1 MTTIADRLKLAQYR
15 ISQAAQ
21 ENGRLDANIQL
32 LAVSKTKPVED
43 IIAAYQAGQRSFGE
57 NYVQE
62 GQEKILTMAAD
73 YPDIDWHFIGPL
85 QANKS
90 RIIAEHFHWLHTL
103 SRGKIAQRLNDQR
116 PDTMAPLNVCIQ
128 VNISGEDSKSGIRL
142 DEIPALA
149 AMIASCPRLKLRG
162 LMAIPSPNEKDDHQ
176 QEQKLIQEFSQLK
189 HAFDKLKQDVATV
202 DTLSMGMSNDLSLAI
217 AHGSTMVRIGS
228 AIFGER

>member
-85 QANKS
+85 QANKT

-103 SRGKIAQRLNDQR
+103 SRDKIAQRLNDQR

-189 HAFDKLKQDVATV
+189 HAFDKLKQDFATV

>member
-103 SRGKIAQRLNDQR
+103 SRDKIAKRLNDQR
-116 PDTMAPLNVCIQ
+116 PGTMAPLNVCIQ

-149 AMIASCPRLKLRG
+149 AVIASCPRLKLRG

-189 HAFDKLKQDVATV
+189 QAFDRLKQDFATV